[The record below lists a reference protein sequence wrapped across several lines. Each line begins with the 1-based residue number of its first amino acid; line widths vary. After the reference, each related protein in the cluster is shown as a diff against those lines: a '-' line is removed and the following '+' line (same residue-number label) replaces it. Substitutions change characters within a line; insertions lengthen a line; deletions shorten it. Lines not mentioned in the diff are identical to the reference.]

1 MSKDLAS
8 EDANVFVT
16 NWDTARN
23 EGALTYKDGA
33 KYQLANAFMLAY
45 DYGTP
50 RLLSDYKWDE
60 NDNGAPGA
68 TATSVPDVNM
78 DEVCSTN
85 SSDWNCEQRWTSTRG
100 MIAFRN
106 YVNGTKV
113 ADWQDDGG
121 DNIAFS
127 RGDKLHRHQQRQDR
141 QGRLLH
147 DIARRRRILQRVR
160 HHGLLPDCKR
170 QERQGRDTV
179 PAHSAIALYAGATKD
194 STRHPAWPTT
204 RPILSEP
211 GRGRDPARRQ
221 KRHHLLQARRFQL
234 EEPEGPLRSWR

>member
-1 MSKDLAS
+1 M
-8 EDANVFVT
+8 FVA

-127 RGDKLHRHQQRQDR
+127 RGDK
-141 QGRLLH
+141 GF
-147 DIARRRRILQRVR
+147 IAINN
-160 HHGLLPDCKR
+160 GKTD
-170 QERQGRDTV
+170 
-179 PAHSAIALYAGATKD
+179 KD
-194 STRHPAWPTT
+194 APTRHRSPTANT
-204 RPILSEP
+204 ATCTPPWTAPRL
-211 GRGRDPARRQ
+211 
-221 KRHHLLQARRFQL
+221 
-234 EEPEGPLRSWR
+234 